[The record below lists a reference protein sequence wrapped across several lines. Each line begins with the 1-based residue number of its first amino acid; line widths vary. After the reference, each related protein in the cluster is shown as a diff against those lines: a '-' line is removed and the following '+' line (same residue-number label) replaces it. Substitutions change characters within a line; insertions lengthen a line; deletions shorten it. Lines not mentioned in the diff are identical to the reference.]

1 MKTTVTENNKAIAC
15 KFMQFVSEHN
25 LEGLCKMITPTWT
38 LYGGLPNL
46 PKGQEG
52 MHKLFEHL
60 STVKQVWT
68 INDIVAEGDTVVVR
82 ATNTCTQ
89 NEFFGVP
96 GNGKQQVF
104 TAMFMHKFID
114 GKIDETFR
122 NADDLGRVFQLGGQ
136 VIQGSSS

>member
-1 MKTTVTENNKAIAC
+1 METTITENNKATAR

-25 LEGLCKMITPTWT
+25 LEELCKMITPTWT
-38 LYGGLPNL
+38 MYGGLPNL

-60 STVKQVWT
+60 RLVKQVWT
-68 INDIVAEGDTVVVR
+68 INDIVAESDKVVVR
-82 ATNTCTQ
+82 ATNTCMQ
-89 NEFFGVP
+89 DESFGIPVK
-96 GNGKQQVF
+96 GKQQVF
-104 TAMFMHKFID
+104 TAMFMHKFVD

-136 VIQGSSS
+136 VVQGSSS